1 MEQLGKVVGIAG
13 ATLNVMVVVILSLMV
28 FKPGA

>member
-1 MEQLGKVVGIAG
+1 MQELGKRLGATG
-13 ATLNVMVVVILSLMV
+13 ATLNVLLVLILYLMV